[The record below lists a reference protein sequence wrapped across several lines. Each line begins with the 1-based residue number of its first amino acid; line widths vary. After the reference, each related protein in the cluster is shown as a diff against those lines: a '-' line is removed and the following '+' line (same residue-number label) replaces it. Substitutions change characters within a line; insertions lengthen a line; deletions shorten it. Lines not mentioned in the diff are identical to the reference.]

1 MSHFDGNLLAAVEQN
16 DTSAVQQAI
25 RNCANVNCVRRLTV
39 TPRSGQTVSSIY
51 GTPLTPACI
60 EGFDGI
66 VRLLLD
72 AGATTRWQSRNGWS
86 PMLEAC
92 RNGHFSIV
100 EMLLNHDNGLLEI
113 TNDYGWTPLLSAIRY
128 DHEHTT
134 EIVQFLLNRG
144 ANVNANDAKVMTA
157 LMVACRERRLETMR
171 LLLADGR
178 CDVEARDKKYQQT
191 ALHYA
196 ADSDFLKEFAN

>member
-1 MSHFDGNLLAAVEQN
+1 
-16 DTSAVQQAI
+16 
-25 RNCANVNCVRRLTV
+25 
-39 TPRSGQTVSSIY
+39 
-51 GTPLTPACI
+51 
-60 EGFDGI
+60 
-66 VRLLLD
+66 
-72 AGATTRWQSRNGWS
+72 
-86 PMLEAC
+86 MLEAC

-196 ADSDFLKEFAN
+196 ADSDFFEGVRELILQHNADMLALDKYGDTPFDIATLQGSADVVECLLQLFGNKMAHDHEGHALHAILRSAEYKFHLR